1 MTRRSTCFTR
11 TFRTPLRLLISTA
24 ALARCPGALTAAKL
38 FQQFVCRREKPL
50 KRLFIPRVQLH
61 RAKAAVLL
69 RDPVAWRQPFLLLSL
84 LACTLL
90 IPLTLRADGLS
101 DLRSVLEKL
110 KATQPIKARVKAE
123 VSANVVDDS
132 KPTTATGTM
141 EVLVEHNESGIAVRW
156 AQTDLQKVREE
167 ADKKNGNPNSVPIL
181 RQTMDSFEAALMRS
195 LVDQSDRLLRDLQSA
210 TVESDAKETR
220 NGAPLRKLVLK
231 LNRALSESEKKSV
244 KTISTTLHLWVND
257 AGIPVCSEEKTDLKG
272 SRFFISFDST
282 EGNKKSYQ
290 VVGDRLVVTQLETS
304 SAWSVPIMGSYS
316 HTNKFTVTVQ

>member
-1 MTRRSTCFTR
+1 MTRRPTCFTR
-11 TFRTPLRLLISTA
+11 TVCTPLRLLINTV
-24 ALARCPGALTAAKL
+24 ALARGPGALTAAKL

-50 KRLFIPRVQLH
+50 KRLFIPRVQLQ
-61 RAKAAVLL
+61 RAKAALL
-69 RDPVAWRQPFLLLSL
+69 MGAPVGRCQPFLRLSL

-90 IPLTLRADGLS
+90 IPLTVRADGLA
-101 DLRSVLEKL
+101 DLRSALEKL
-110 KATQPIKARVKAE
+110 KATQPIKARIKAE
-123 VSANVVDDS
+123 ISANVVDDS
-132 KPTTATGTM
+132 TPTTATGTM
-141 EVLVEHNESGIAVRW
+141 EVLVEHDESGIVVKWSQA
-156 AQTDLQKVREE
+156 DLQRVREE
-167 ADKKNGNPNSVPIL
+167 ADKKNGNPNNVPIL

-195 LVDQSDRLLRDLQSA
+195 LVDQSGPILRELKTA

-244 KTISTTLHLWVND
+244 KTITTTLSLWLND
-257 AGIPVCSEEKTDLKG
+257 AGLPVCSEEKTDLKG

-282 EGNKKSYQ
+282 EANKKSYQ

>member
-1 MTRRSTCFTR
+1 MTHRLTR
-11 TFRTPLRLLISTA
+11 LSLLVCSLLISFT
-24 ALARCPGALTAAKL
+24 
-38 FQQFVCRREKPL
+38 V
-50 KRLFIPRVQLH
+50 
-61 RAKAAVLL
+61 
-69 RDPVAWRQPFLLLSL
+69 
-84 LACTLL
+84 
-90 IPLTLRADGLS
+90 RADCLS
-101 DLRSVLEKL
+101 DLRSALEKL
-110 KATQPIKARVKAE
+110 KATQPITARVKAE

-141 EVLVEHNESGIAVRW
+141 EVVVEHNESGIAVRW
-156 AQTDLQKVREE
+156 TQSDLQKVREE
-167 ADKKNGNPNSVPIL
+167 SDKKNGSPNNVPIL

-231 LNRALSESEKKSV
+231 LNRTLSESEKKSV
-244 KTISTTLHLWVND
+244 KTISTTLNLWIND
-257 AGIPVCSEEKTDLKG
+257 VGLPVCSEEKTDLKG

-282 EGNKKSYQ
+282 EAHKKSYQ

-304 SAWSVPIMGSYS
+304 SAWSVPIAGSYS

>member
-1 MTRRSTCFTR
+1 MGRHWMFDVGCWMLDVF
-11 TFRTPLRLLISTA
+11 
-24 ALARCPGALTAAKL
+24 
-38 FQQFVCRREKPL
+38 
-50 KRLFIPRVQLH
+50 
-61 RAKAAVLL
+61 LL
-69 RDPVAWRQPFLLLSL
+69 RSSAGSWRGLPRDSHLIPWGNGVTLLSL

-90 IPLTLRADGLS
+90 IPLTIRADGLS

-132 KPTTATGTM
+132 TPSNAAGTM
-141 EVLVEHNESGIAVRW
+141 EVLVEHNESGIAVKW
-156 AQTDLQKVREE
+156 TQADLQKVREE

-195 LVDQSDRLLRDLQSA
+195 LVDQSGPILRELKTA
-210 TVESDAKETR
+210 TLESDAKETR
-220 NGAPLRKLVLK
+220 DGASLRKLVLK
-231 LNRALSESEKKSV
+231 LNRTLSESEKKSV
-244 KTISTTLHLWVND
+244 KTISTTLNLWLND
-257 AGIPVCSEEKTDLKG
+257 AGIPVCSEEKTDMKG

-290 VVGDRLVVTQLETS
+290 VVGDRLVVTQLETT